1 MEERGIGQL
10 KVFGLL
16 EQQGKW
22 GREGRKWY
30 ITFWKRHRPVVE
42 NSASGFSLSRLCVS
56 SVSFVCFLT
65 LGRLLSFS
73 VPQIS
78 CQMGVI
84 AHGGVLKVK

>member
-30 ITFWKRHRPVVE
+30 IPFWKHRRPVVE
-42 NSASGFSLSRLCVS
+42 NSASGFSLSRLY
-56 SVSFVCFLT
+56 VCS
-65 LGRLLSFS
+65 LLSVFDLGQVTELLCAS
-73 VPQIS
+73 NF
-78 CQMGVI
+78 
-84 AHGGVLKVK
+84 LLVKWV